1 MFFKKIR
8 YQLTDLRCL
17 VRELYKKYKELER
30 RIKALERENAATNPR
45 KGA

>member
-17 VRELYKKYKELER
+17 VRGLYKKYKDLER
-30 RIKALERENAATNPR
+30 RIKALEREKAAANSQ